1 LEGEALMIVDMHKL
15 RTLLAKP
22 EKPALAGELRREGNV
37 FFVGGELPVRET
49 LETLFDSHCQSPAE
63 LFKLTFGCLDHFH
76 QGELLAR
83 QIKRNFSSH
92 LLGCLDYPPPDYVI
106 ERAYA
111 AGVDFIDIQLKIF
124 DRGTARE
131 RGIERD
137 EIMRSLESARNL
149 FPRWSVATTL
159 FAGDE
164 PSCSVASGIDSLL
177 EAGIL
182 PLVEVSPRAIHYPL
196 EEIASIFVYMLAG
209 WKKYRVMIKPLL
221 PLINLAMPIVEAR
234 PKGLLRGFIDKVQD
248 RRILATSDLRR
259 SLRVR
264 QIEESFESSGL

>member
-1 LEGEALMIVDMHKL
+1 M
-15 RTLLAKP
+15 
-22 EKPALAGELRREGNV
+22 PANFAAREISSSS
-37 FFVGGELPVRET
+37 GGGLPVRET

-63 LFKLTFGCLDHFH
+63 LFKLTFGGLDNFH
-76 QGELLAR
+76 QGELLVR

-92 LLGCLDYPPPDYVI
+92 MLGCLDFPPPSFVI

-111 AGVDFIDIQLKIF
+111 AGVDFIDIQLKVF
-124 DRGTARE
+124 DRGIARE
-131 RGIERD
+131 RGIERED
-137 EIMRSLESARNL
+137 ILRSLEFARNL

-164 PSCSVASGIDSLL
+164 PSCSVASGIDFLL

-182 PLVEVSPRAIHYPL
+182 PLVEVSPRAVHYPV
-196 EEIASIFVYMLAG
+196 EEIASIFDYMLTG
-209 WKKYRVMIKPLL
+209 WKKYRVTIKPFQ
-221 PLINLAMPIVEAR
+221 PVINLSMPIVEAR
-234 PKGLLRGFIDKVQD
+234 PKGLLRGFIDKVHD
-248 RRILATSDLRR
+248 RRLLVTSDLRR